1 MTALLSPVR
10 AGTVRATLFDDVRT
24 GATRSVATHAA
35 RAHWPELDA
44 LARTPQDP
52 GWHAEGDVLVH
63 TDMVLAASEDF
74 EPALERESDR
84 ALVRLACLLHDIAKP
99 VTTRFDE
106 EVQRVIARGHERIG
120 GVAVRHALHGCG
132 LSGGERRML
141 SELVA
146 THHLVKRTVKRADD
160 AASSAMLDRLATRVD
175 TRLLW
180 ALEAADMRG
189 RVCEDQREQEE
200 IVALFRM
207 LCEERGVFGAKPARW
222 IERAHM
228 DGVRA
233 VSERALSYALDEAH
247 RRRLEGTVSDRW
259 QAEALVHELAREEP
273 AEVIIT
279 IGVSG
284 SGKSHAIERL
294 PPDWVRIAPDEWRAQ
309 HYGSA
314 EEQGDPAEVHRAC
327 REQLKAVLRA
337 RGRAVYDGTNV
348 VADLRAHLVSLCH
361 AYRARVALW
370 VFDVD
375 PERARARNAAR
386 ERVVPGW
393 VIDRQLAKFEWPAP
407 EEAHEIKIIEE

>member
-1 MTALLSPVR
+1 MTELLSAVR
-10 AGTVRATLFDDVRT
+10 AGTARAALFEDVRT
-24 GATRSVATHAA
+24 GAARSVKAHPA
-35 RAHWPELDA
+35 RVHWPELDA

-63 TDMVLAASEDF
+63 TDMVLAASETF
-74 EPALERESDR
+74 EAELEREDDR

-99 VTTRFDE
+99 VTTRFDD
-106 EVQRVIARGHERIG
+106 EVQRVIARGHERMG
-120 GVAVRHALHGCG
+120 GVAVRHALHQSG
-132 LSGGERRML
+132 LGGAERRML

-160 AASSAMLDRLATRVD
+160 PESAAMLDRLATRVD

-189 RVCEDQREQEE
+189 RICEDHCEQQE

-222 IERAHM
+222 VDREGVR
-228 DGVRA
+228 GVRA
-233 VSERALSYALDEAH
+233 VSERALTYALDEAH
-247 RRRLEGTVSDRW
+247 RRRLEGSVRDRW

-273 AEVIIT
+273 AEVIVT

-361 AYRARVALW
+361 AYRARLSLW

-386 ERVVPGW
+386 DRVVPAW
-393 VIDRQLAKFEWPAP
+393 VIDRQLAKFEWPSP
-407 EEAHEIKIIEE
+407 EEAHEIKIIED